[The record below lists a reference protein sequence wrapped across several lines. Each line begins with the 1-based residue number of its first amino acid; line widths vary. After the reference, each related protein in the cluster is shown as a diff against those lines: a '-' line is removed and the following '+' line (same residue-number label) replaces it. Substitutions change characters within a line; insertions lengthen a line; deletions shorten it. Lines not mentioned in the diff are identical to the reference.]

1 MRRYVLA
8 ALVLSALAGCQST
21 GKGKKEFDVSQQL
34 AAAGNYA
41 EAIAY
46 LQQAI
51 AKEPDNKQYAAQ
63 LSNMRLKAT
72 QDLLGQA
79 QALLNAA
86 SVDINAIDKA
96 ESLVNEAKQFS
107 PNLPAIGE
115 LEAKISTSRTALIDE
130 VKEKYSEALALIDR
144 QDWVRANLTLQQV
157 QKLYPNFEAS
167 VPLAS
172 RIKTE
177 GTRDYLL
184 QAKKAFVNYEFEDAK
199 LAARKASMLD
209 PTNAIAKKM
218 AADADSKNTPVFFK
232 NLAAESVDI
241 QNWSLVEFACDK
253 VLAMSG
259 DDQDCRTWKVTAVE
273 KQVDEKVLEG
283 TRLLQQ
289 GYIARAVKLSIEIDE
304 ATGGALPPRAAALR
318 NAVVSRAEDIAIE
331 YLDNGNYG
339 VAWYM
344 YELIGKLDPLME
356 GLFEKSRDVQDKIRE
371 RVIKSIAVF
380 DFKSPSYNMDAGGL
394 IAGKLISN
402 LFNNASKDI
411 NILERENLKSILE
424 EMKLG
429 QIGVVSEDTA
439 KEMGRLYG
447 IDVAIMGSV
456 LLFKV
461 DQTRSESAETVRYQV
476 GQEIQD
482 NIDFLNW
489 KALNPNP
496 KKDELQ
502 SAPQAKI
509 MVPVY
514 AEKEYTVTK
523 AKKVGFIEISYRI
536 VDVST
541 GQNVSV
547 DTIRSRLV
555 KEDEGNDGV
564 KDANVPYDPLEI
576 ATDTEMLQLMADQV
590 VEDLSRKVLQPLRN
604 REVGYFEQGEEFLL
618 RRKEPIAALEQFIN
632 AMFDEKVKSNINS
645 PISSKIDGYVEQII
659 DTYQF
664 KN

>member
-63 LSNMRLKAT
+63 LSNMRLKAS

-107 PNLPAIGE
+107 PTLPAIGE

-331 YLDNGNYG
+331 YMDNGNYG